1 MCMKALRLFTAGM
14 LVQLGIISCVPSQHP
29 APQAPKPC
37 VVSAFPEMP
46 EVESPECHEDYVCLT
61 VEATILISNWARAV
75 VRYHESVA
83 ACPYVKE
90 SP

>member
-1 MCMKALRLFTAGM
+1 
-14 LVQLGIISCVPSQHP
+14 
-29 APQAPKPC
+29 
-37 VVSAFPEMP
+37 MP